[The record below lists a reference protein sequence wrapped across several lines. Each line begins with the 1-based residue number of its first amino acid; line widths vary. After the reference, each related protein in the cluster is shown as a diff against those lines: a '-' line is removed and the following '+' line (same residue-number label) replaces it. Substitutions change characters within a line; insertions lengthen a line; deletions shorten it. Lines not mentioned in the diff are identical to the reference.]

1 MFGLTI
7 EKLLVIVVIAA
18 FLIGPERLP
27 LYAAKLTSF
36 VRAVR
41 DLTESA
47 KARVTEELGPDFD
60 PAEWKRLDPRQY
72 DPRRIVRDALT
83 ADDEP
88 AADEPAAVEPAAVEP
103 AARDSAAVDPDVDTP
118 KPLVAAGGWQEA
130 MLARVGPGAGRST

>member
-7 EKLLVIVVIAA
+7 EKLLVIAVIAA

-88 AADEPAAVEPAAVEP
+88 AADEPAEVEPAAS
-103 AARDSAAVDPDVDTP
+103 DSAAVDPDVDPP

-130 MLARVGPGAGRST
+130 MLARVGPGAGRSA